1 MGWFAIVGAV
11 VGTIGGVIGA
21 MPQLR
26 LIAAMGVAFALS
38 GCFESGPKL
47 SQEEERLLEAV
58 TYLFTG
64 LEDNLDDTNGKGMP
78 WQRAVRGRNLEY
90 WRISKNS
97 IYSSDDA
104 ENKKMRKSTYV
115 RYIYRLA
122 SPDPC
127 VFSFSDITEFSQGDS
142 QEDFSAMSSTNMLNT
157 QTFNLA
163 NAHTFVF
170 EDDGYGTPYI
180 RIVGPRAM
188 CYGPNTC
195 ENTWNSV
202 FSGLSLGRFRNDE
215 RFERR
220 RKAYAFVKKACP
232 GKEF

>member
-1 MGWFAIVGAV
+1 MRKSTLIV
-11 VGTIGGVIGA
+11 A
-21 MPQLR
+21 MC
-26 LIAAMGVAFALS
+26 AALTLA
-38 GCFESGPKL
+38 GCFESTPKL
-47 SQEEERLLEAV
+47 SQDEEKLLDAV
-58 TYLFTG
+58 IYLFTG
-64 LEDNLDDTNGKGMP
+64 LEDNLDDTNGNGMP

-90 WRISKNS
+90 WRIGKNG
-97 IYSSDDA
+97 IYLSDAADNA
-104 ENKKMRKSTYV
+104 KMRKSTYV
-115 RYIYRLA
+115 RYIYRLT
-122 SPDPC
+122 SPEAC

-188 CYGPNTC
+188 CNGPNLC
-195 ENTWNSV
+195 ENGWNSV

-215 RFERR
+215 HFERR
-220 RKAYAFVKKACP
+220 QKAFAFVKKACP

>member
-1 MGWFAIVGAV
+1 MMRRLKLIVAMGAV
-11 VGTIGGVIGA
+11 FMLA
-21 MPQLR
+21 
-26 LIAAMGVAFALS
+26 
-38 GCFESGPKL
+38 GCFDSTPKL
-47 SQEEERLLEAV
+47 SQEEEKLLEAV

-64 LEDNLDDTNGKGMP
+64 LEDNLDDTDAKGMP
-78 WQRAVRGRNLEY
+78 WQRTVKGRNLEY
-90 WRISKNS
+90 WRVSKNG

-115 RYIYRLA
+115 RYIYRLT

-188 CYGPNTC
+188 CYGPNAC
-195 ENTWNSV
+195 ENAWNSV

-220 RKAYAFVKKACP
+220 QKAYAFVKKACP